1 MIKLIPTKFGGIL
14 KDEKLGL
21 EVMKLKD
28 GYALVKVEMDCIYKT
43 IKGGFNTEEE
53 CVEYSNNLIT
63 KAYQRVFCY

>member
-21 EVMKLKD
+21 EVMKLQD
-28 GYALVKVEMDCIYKT
+28 GYALVHVELDCIYQT

-53 CVEYSNNLIT
+53 CVEYSNNLISRAYA
-63 KAYQRVFCY
+63 KAFIG